1 MQYNLFNNKVFY
13 YNQADFIPPSEN
25 GSRISAGAVVAIVAG
40 VVVFL
45 VLVFGILRW
54 RGFLGQ
60 KSSLA
65 KGNLHITCSVTMIGF
80 VLQLKDF

>member
-1 MQYNLFNNKVFY
+1 MQYKLLYNNFFY

-25 GSRISAGAVVAIVAG
+25 ESRMSAGAVIAIVAG

-45 VLVFGILRW
+45 VLIFGILRW
-54 RGFLGQ
+54 RGCLGQ

-65 KGNLHITCSVTMIGF
+65 KGNC
-80 VLQLKDF
+80 K

>member
-1 MQYNLFNNKVFY
+1 MQNNIFFY

-25 GSRISAGAVVAIVAG
+25 GSRMSAGAVVAIVAS
-40 VVVFL
+40 VAVFL

-54 RGFLGQ
+54 KGCLGQ

-65 KGNLHITCSVTMIGF
+65 KGNCE
-80 VLQLKDF
+80 